1 MTEPAITPELVA
13 KHNLTPEEYAHAKEI
28 LGGRE
33 PSYTELGIF
42 SVMWS
47 EHCSYKNT
55 RPLLKTFPT
64 KSPKI
69 LVGAGEENAGIIDI
83 GDGLAIAFK
92 IESHNHPS
100 AVEPFQGAATGVGGI
115 VRDIFT
121 MGARPVCAVNSL
133 RFGPITKEIIP
144 KNGKNK
150 SIESVQITQAGK
162 IHFGV
167 EVIILSEQQIAAD
180 VIAAVP
186 THIAKKYH
194 VVPVSKKKNSLTIA
208 LADPSDFATIDN
220 LTHLLQSELEI
231 KTSSPEEI
239 EAAIKKYYSGNS
251 ETNGVQN
258 QIANNRRLFAEVVS
272 GIAHYGN
279 CFGIPTI
286 AGEVYFDKSYEGNP
300 LVNAFCLGVL
310 RHEQIA
316 RGAAKG
322 IGNPVFYVGPA
333 TGRDGLAGA
342 AFASKDLTEESAEQ
356 QRGAVQVGD
365 PFMEKLVCEACL
377 ELLATGCVAGIQDM
391 GAAGLTCSTCETAA
405 RAGTG
410 IEIELDKVPQ
420 RAPNMTSY
428 EIMLSESQERMLIIV
443 HKGREAEVK
452 RIFDKW
458 DLPWAEVGF
467 VTDTGRMVVRHG
479 GKIVADIPAK
489 KIADESPVYQRES
502 SEPEYLKA
510 VRAFRLDG
518 IPDTKTPADDLK
530 KLLAWPSIASKNWV
544 YRQYDHQVRDG
555 SVVLP
560 GSDAAVIRIKS
571 DSLPVMGGTGD
582 SPVAS
587 GNLPEASGR
596 LVAGQNRPVA
606 CSTQIPEKLIAMT
619 VDCNGVYVYLDPYEG
634 AKAVV
639 TEACRNLACSGAV
652 PLGAT
657 DNLNMANPHKPE
669 LFWQMRESVRGL
681 AEACKFFNAPVT
693 GGNCSLYNQNP
704 SGPIDPTPTVAVV
717 GIVEKLEHVTT
728 QWFKDEGDAIIL
740 LGEIVDANDPI
751 LGLGGSAYLQVIH
764 GKKTGSPPRCDLE
777 TAKTL
782 HTTLLGLIQ
791 SGLVKSAHDCSD
803 GGLAVALAESCISQL
818 IARETPRLIGA
829 TIDLSKVGQASSLS
843 EKETHRQDACATMRL
858 DAFLFGETQSRVV
871 ISCKPLDTVKVVE
884 RAKLMGVPAIQ
895 IGKVGGDKLTV
906 KTTSGEFSA
915 PLIEL
920 HDAWWNSIARA
931 MA

>member
-1 MTEPAITPELVA
+1 MIEPAITPELVA
-13 KHNLTPEEYAHAKEI
+13 KHNLTPEEYAHAREI

-83 GDGLAIAFK
+83 GDGLAMAFK

-121 MGARPVCAVNSL
+121 MGARPICAMNSL
-133 RFGPITKEIIP
+133 RFGPIVEDCPPSPRPSPPGEGEAMGAK
-144 KNGKNK
+144 GKN
-150 SIESVQITQAGK
+150 S
-162 IHFGV
+162 
-167 EVIILSEQQIAAD
+167 
-180 VIAAVP
+180 
-186 THIAKKYH
+186 
-194 VVPVSKKKNSLTIA
+194 
-208 LADPSDFATIDN
+208 
-220 LTHLLQSELEI
+220 
-231 KTSSPEEI
+231 TSSETASATGLPLPEGEGRG
-239 EAAIKKYYSGNS
+239 EGEQNPAAKGANS
-251 ETNGVQN
+251 EIANRKS
-258 QIANNRRLFAEVVS
+258 QIANNKRLFAGVVS

-310 RHEQIA
+310 RHDQIA

-342 AFASKDLTEESAEQ
+342 AFASQDLTEESAEQ

-420 RAPNMTSY
+420 RAPNMSSY

-443 HKGREAEVK
+443 HKGREKEVK

-458 DLPWAEVGF
+458 DLPWSEVGF
-467 VTDTGRMVVRHG
+467 VTDTGHMVVKHG
-479 GKIVADIPAK
+479 GKVIADIPAK
-489 KIADESPVYQRES
+489 KISDESPVYQRDAQ
-502 SEPEYLKA
+502 EPEYLKE

-518 IPDTKTPADDLK
+518 IADTQDAAGDLK
-530 KLLAWPSIASKNWV
+530 RLLAWPSIASKNWV

-560 GSDAAVIRIKS
+560 GSDAAVIRIKG
-571 DSLPVMGGTGD
+571 DSLPESSNGKSV
-582 SPVAS
+582 
-587 GNLPEASGR
+587 
-596 LVAGQNRPVA
+596 
-606 CSTQIPEKLIAMT
+606 PEKLIAMT

-634 AKAVV
+634 GKAAVA
-639 TEACRNLACSGAV
+639 EACRNLACSGAI

-669 LFWQMRESVRGL
+669 LFWQMKESVRGV
-681 AEACKFFNAPVT
+681 ADGCRAFNASVT

-717 GIVEKLEHVTT
+717 GIIEKLEHVTT

-740 LGEIVDANDPI
+740 LGEIADANDPL
-751 LGLGGSAYLQVIH
+751 LGLGGSAYMQVIH

-818 IARETPRLIGA
+818 VARETPRLIGA
-829 TIDLSKVGQASSLS
+829 QIDLSPVGRASSRADGQPEDGS
-843 EKETHRQDACATMRL
+843 SVASPHRL
-858 DAFLFGETQSRVV
+858 DALLFGETLSRVV
-871 ISCKPLDTVKVVE
+871 ISCKALDAVNVVE
-884 RAKLMGVPAIQ
+884 RARLMGVPASQ
-895 IGKVGGDKLTV
+895 IGKVGGDKLTM
-906 KTTSGEFSA
+906 KTTAGEFSA
-915 PLIEL
+915 PLAEL

>member
-1 MTEPAITPELVA
+1 MTEPAITPELVQ
-13 KHNLTPEEYAHAKEI
+13 KHNLTPDEYARAKEV

-115 VRDIFT
+115 IRDIFT

-133 RFGPITKEIIP
+133 RFGPITNEDGSATAPIAT
-144 KNGKNK
+144 
-150 SIESVQITQAGK
+150 S
-162 IHFGV
+162 GV
-167 EVIILSEQQIAAD
+167 
-180 VIAAVP
+180 
-186 THIAKKYH
+186 
-194 VVPVSKKKNSLTIA
+194 
-208 LADPSDFATIDN
+208 
-220 LTHLLQSELEI
+220 
-231 KTSSPEEI
+231 SPEENKTDSI
-239 EAAIKKYYSGNS
+239 QRDAESGEPEARAP
-251 ETNGVQN
+251 
-258 QIANNRRLFAEVVS
+258 QIQNNRRLFAGVVN

-342 AFASKDLTEESAEQ
+342 AFASQDLTDESAQQ

-420 RAPNMTSY
+420 RAPNMSSY

-443 HKGREAEVK
+443 HKGREDEVK
-452 RIFDKW
+452 RIFEKW

-489 KIADESPVYQRES
+489 KIADESPVYQRE
-502 SEPEYLKA
+502 
-510 VRAFRLDG
+510 
-518 IPDTKTPADDLK
+518 
-530 KLLAWPSIASKNWV
+530 
-544 YRQYDHQVRDG
+544 
-555 SVVLP
+555 
-560 GSDAAVIRIKS
+560 
-571 DSLPVMGGTGD
+571 
-582 SPVAS
+582 
-587 GNLPEASGR
+587 
-596 LVAGQNRPVA
+596 
-606 CSTQIPEKLIAMT
+606 
-619 VDCNGVYVYLDPYEG
+619 
-634 AKAVV
+634 AK
-639 TEACRNLACSGAV
+639 E
-652 PLGAT
+652 
-657 DNLNMANPHKPE
+657 
-669 LFWQMRESVRGL
+669 
-681 AEACKFFNAPVT
+681 
-693 GGNCSLYNQNP
+693 
-704 SGPIDPTPTVAVV
+704 
-717 GIVEKLEHVTT
+717 
-728 QWFKDEGDAIIL
+728 
-740 LGEIVDANDPI
+740 
-751 LGLGGSAYLQVIH
+751 
-764 GKKTGSPPRCDLE
+764 
-777 TAKTL
+777 
-782 HTTLLGLIQ
+782 
-791 SGLVKSAHDCSD
+791 
-803 GGLAVALAESCISQL
+803 
-818 IARETPRLIGA
+818 
-829 TIDLSKVGQASSLS
+829 
-843 EKETHRQDACATMRL
+843 
-858 DAFLFGETQSRVV
+858 
-871 ISCKPLDTVKVVE
+871 
-884 RAKLMGVPAIQ
+884 
-895 IGKVGGDKLTV
+895 
-906 KTTSGEFSA
+906 
-915 PLIEL
+915 
-920 HDAWWNSIARA
+920 
-931 MA
+931 

>member
-13 KHNLTPEEYAHAKEI
+13 KHNLTPDEYTQAKEI
-28 LGGRE
+28 LGRT

-83 GDGLAIAFK
+83 GDGIAIAFK

-100 AVEPFQGAATGVGGI
+100 AVEPFQGATTGVGGI

-121 MGARPVCAVNSL
+121 MGARPICAVNSL
-133 RFGPITKEIIP
+133 RFGPITSDV
-144 KNGKNK
+144 GDDVRSLK
-150 SIESVQITQAGK
+150 S
-162 IHFGV
+162 
-167 EVIILSEQQIAAD
+167 
-180 VIAAVP
+180 
-186 THIAKKYH
+186 
-194 VVPVSKKKNSLTIA
+194 
-208 LADPSDFATIDN
+208 
-220 LTHLLQSELEI
+220 
-231 KTSSPEEI
+231 
-239 EAAIKKYYSGNS
+239 NS
-251 ETNGVQN
+251 ESQSLVTSTPTNGETMDAQLK
-258 QIANNRRLFAEVVS
+258 NNRRLFAGVVS

-310 RHEQIA
+310 RHEQIT

-322 IGNPVFYVGPA
+322 VGNPVFYVGPA

-342 AFASKDLTEESAEQ
+342 AFASQDLTEESAEQ

-377 ELLATGCVAGIQDM
+377 ELLATGAVAGMQDM
-391 GAAGLTCSTCETAA
+391 GAAGLTCSTCEMAA

-420 RAPNMTSY
+420 RAPNMSSY
-428 EIMLSESQERMLIIV
+428 EIMLSESQERMLIVV
-443 HKGREAEVK
+443 HKGREEEVK

-458 DLPWAEVGF
+458 DLPWSEIGII
-467 VTDTGRMVVRHG
+467 TDTGHMVVRHG
-479 GKIVADIPAK
+479 GKLVVDIPAK
-489 KIADESPVYQRES
+489 KIADESPVYQREAQ
-502 SEPEYLKA
+502 EPAYLKE

-518 IPDTKTPADDLK
+518 IADTKTPAEDLQ

-555 SVVLP
+555 SLVLP
-560 GSDAAVIRIKS
+560 GSDAAVIRIKT
-571 DSLPVMGGTGD
+571 DSLPVMSAELAAKVGD
-582 SPVAS
+582 VTVS
-587 GNLPEASGR
+587 
-596 LVAGQNRPVA
+596 
-606 CSTQIPEKLIAMT
+606 EKYLAMT
-619 VDCNGVYVYLDPYEG
+619 VDCNGGYVYLDPYEG
-634 AKAVV
+634 GKAAVA
-639 TEACRNLACSGAV
+639 EACRNLACSGAI

-669 LFWQMRESVRGL
+669 LFWQIRESVRGL
-681 AEACKFFNAPVT
+681 ADGCKAFNAPVT

-717 GIVEKLEHVTT
+717 GIVEKPEHITT

-740 LGEIVDANDPI
+740 LGEVVDQADPI

-764 GKKTGSPPRCDLE
+764 GRKTGSPPRCDLE

-791 SGLVKSAHDCSD
+791 SGLVKSAHDCSE
-803 GGLAVALAESCISQL
+803 GGLAVTLAESCISQL

-829 TIDLSKVGQASSLS
+829 HIDLSAIKDV
-843 EKETHRQDACATMRL
+843 RL
-858 DAFLFGETQSRVV
+858 DALLFGETQSRVV
-871 ISCKPLDTVKVVE
+871 ITCKLLDAVKVVE
-884 RAKLMGVPAIQ
+884 RAKLMGVSAVQ

-906 KTTSGEFSA
+906 KTATGEFSA
-915 PLIEL
+915 PLAGL

>member
-121 MGARPVCAVNSL
+121 MGARPICAVNSL
-133 RFGPITKEIIP
+133 RFGPIT
-144 KNGKNK
+144 NGSDSEFSSSK
-150 SIESVQITQAGK
+150 SE
-162 IHFGV
+162 
-167 EVIILSEQQIAAD
+167 
-180 VIAAVP
+180 
-186 THIAKKYH
+186 
-194 VVPVSKKKNSLTIA
+194 
-208 LADPSDFATIDN
+208 
-220 LTHLLQSELEI
+220 
-231 KTSSPEEI
+231 
-239 EAAIKKYYSGNS
+239 
-251 ETNGVQN
+251 
-258 QIANNRRLFAEVVS
+258 IANNKRLFSGVVN

-518 IPDTKTPADDLK
+518 IADTKTLVEDLK

-555 SVVLP
+555 SVILP

-571 DSLPVMGGTGD
+571 DSIPVMTAELKAKIGD
-582 SPVAS
+582 AKVS
-587 GNLPEASGR
+587 
-596 LVAGQNRPVA
+596 
-606 CSTQIPEKLIAMT
+606 EKLIAMT

-639 TEACRNLACSGAV
+639 TEACRNLACSGAI

-717 GIVEKLEHVTT
+717 GIVEKPEHVTT

-740 LGEIVDANDPI
+740 LGEIIDASDPI
-751 LGLGGSAYLQVIH
+751 FGLGGSAYLQVIH
-764 GKKTGSPPRCDLE
+764 GQKTGSPPRCDLE

-803 GGLAVALAESCISQL
+803 GGLAVAIAESCISQL

-829 TIDLSKVGQASSLS
+829 QIDLSAVKDL
-843 EKETHRQDACATMRL
+843 RL
-858 DAFLFGETQSRVV
+858 DALLFGETQSRVV
-871 ISCKPLDTVKVVE
+871 ISCKPLEAVKVVE
-884 RAKLMGVPAIQ
+884 RAKLMGVPAVQ
-895 IGKVGGDKLTV
+895 IGTVGGDKLTV
-906 KTTSGEFSA
+906 KTANGEFSA
-915 PLIEL
+915 PLAEL

>member
-13 KHNLTPEEYAHAKEI
+13 KHNLTPDEYKKI
-28 LGGRE
+28 LELLGRE

-64 KSPKI
+64 KSKKI

-121 MGARPVCAVNSL
+121 MGARPICSVNSL
-133 RFGPITKEIIP
+133 RFGPIT
-144 KNGKNK
+144 NG
-150 SIESVQITQAGK
+150 EGRAGCPQPAERR
-162 IHFGV
+162 G
-167 EVIILSEQQIAAD
+167 AD
-180 VIAAVP
+180 TAP
-186 THIAKKYH
+186 YQE
-194 VVPVSKKKNSLTIA
+194 LTA
-208 LADPSDFATIDN
+208 
-220 LTHLLQSELEI
+220 Q
-231 KTSSPEEI
+231 
-239 EAAIKKYYSGNS
+239 
-251 ETNGVQN
+251 
-258 QIANNRRLFAEVVS
+258 QIANNKRLFAGVVA

-322 IGNPVFYVGPA
+322 IGNPVFYVGPP

-342 AFASKDLTEESAEQ
+342 SFASQDLTEESAEQ

-377 ELLATGCVAGIQDM
+377 ELLATGAVAGIQDM

-420 RAPNMTSY
+420 RAPNMSSY

-443 HKGREAEVK
+443 HKGREDEVK

-458 DLPWAEVGF
+458 DLPWAEVGV
-467 VTDTGRMVVRHG
+467 VTDTGRMVVKQH
-479 GKIVADIPAK
+479 GKIVADIPAR
-489 KIADESPVYQRES
+489 KIADESPVYQRDAQ
-502 SEPEYLKA
+502 EPEYLKE
-510 VRAFRLDG
+510 VRAFQLDG
-518 IPDTKTPADDLK
+518 ITDLKDGAEAASALK

-544 YRQYDHQVRDG
+544 YRQYDHMVRDG
-555 SVVLP
+555 SVVCP
-560 GSDAAVIRIKS
+560 GSDAAVIRIKG
-571 DSLPVMGGTGD
+571 DSLPDADAGGTQD
-582 SPVAS
+582 ATR
-587 GNLPEASGR
+587 NTEK
-596 LVAGQNRPVA
+596 LVAI
-606 CSTQIPEKLIAMT
+606 S

-634 AKAVV
+634 GKTAVA
-639 TEACRNLACSGAV
+639 EACRNLACAGAV

-669 LFWQMRESVRGL
+669 LFWQMKESVRGL
-681 AEACKFFNAPVT
+681 ADGCRAFNAPVT
-693 GGNCSLYNQNP
+693 GGNCSLYNQSPN
-704 SGPIDPTPTVAVV
+704 GPIDPTPTVAVV
-717 GIVEKLEHVTT
+717 GIVEKPEHVTT

-740 LGEIVDANDPI
+740 LGEPVDTTDP
-751 LGLGGSAYLQVIH
+751 LQ
-764 GKKTGSPPRCDLE
+764 D
-777 TAKTL
+777 
-782 HTTLLGLIQ
+782 
-791 SGLVKSAHDCSD
+791 
-803 GGLAVALAESCISQL
+803 
-818 IARETPRLIGA
+818 
-829 TIDLSKVGQASSLS
+829 
-843 EKETHRQDACATMRL
+843 
-858 DAFLFGETQSRVV
+858 
-871 ISCKPLDTVKVVE
+871 
-884 RAKLMGVPAIQ
+884 
-895 IGKVGGDKLTV
+895 
-906 KTTSGEFSA
+906 
-915 PLIEL
+915 
-920 HDAWWNSIARA
+920 
-931 MA
+931 

>member
-13 KHNLTPEEYAHAKEI
+13 KHNLTPEEYQKVLEI
-28 LGGRE
+28 LGRT

-115 VRDIFT
+115 IRDIFT
-121 MGARPVCAVNSL
+121 MGARPVCAINSL
-133 RFGPITKEIIP
+133 RFGPIV
-144 KNGKNK
+144 G
-150 SIESVQITQAGK
+150 
-162 IHFGV
+162 
-167 EVIILSEQQIAAD
+167 
-180 VIAAVP
+180 
-186 THIAKKYH
+186 
-194 VVPVSKKKNSLTIA
+194 
-208 LADPSDFATIDN
+208 
-220 LTHLLQSELEI
+220 
-231 KTSSPEEI
+231 
-239 EAAIKKYYSGNS
+239 SGG
-251 ETNGVQN
+251 ETNGAKSA
-258 QIANNRRLFAEVVS
+258 IENNKRLFAGVVN

-286 AGEVYFDKSYEGNP
+286 AGEIYFDKSYEGNP

-310 RHEQIA
+310 RHDQIA
-316 RGAAKG
+316 RGAARG
-322 IGNPVFYVGPA
+322 MGNPVFYVGPA

-342 AFASKDLTEESAEQ
+342 AFASQDLTEESAEQ

-377 ELLATGCVAGIQDM
+377 ELLATGAVAGIQDM

-420 RAPNMTSY
+420 RVPNMSSY

-443 HKGREAEVK
+443 HKGREDEVK

-467 VTDTGRMVVRHG
+467 VTDTGRMVVKHHG
-479 GKIVADIPAK
+479 NIVADIPAK
-489 KIADESPVYQRES
+489 KIADESPVYQREAQ
-502 SEPEYLKA
+502 EPEYLKE
-510 VRAFRLDG
+510 VRAFRLDK
-518 IPDTKTPADDLK
+518 IADTKTPADDLK

-544 YRQYDHQVRDG
+544 YRQYDHMVRDG
-555 SVVLP
+555 SVVCP

-571 DSLPVMGGTGD
+571 DSLPDADSGTEK
-582 SPVAS
+582 SVA
-587 GNLPEASGR
+587 
-596 LVAGQNRPVA
+596 
-606 CSTQIPEKLIAMT
+606 EKLVAMT
-619 VDCNGVYVYLDPYEG
+619 VDCNGAYVYLDPYEG
-634 AKAVV
+634 GKAAV

-652 PLGAT
+652 PLGVT
-657 DNLNMANPHKPE
+657 DNLNFGNPLKPE
-669 LFWQMRESVRGL
+669 LFWQLKESVRGL
-681 AEACKFFNAPVT
+681 AEACRAFNAPVT
-693 GGNCSLYNQNP
+693 GGNCSLYNQSP

-717 GIVEKLEHVTT
+717 GLVEKLEYVTT

-740 LGEIVDANDPI
+740 LGEIADVKDPL
-751 LGLGGSAYLQVIH
+751 LGLGGSAYLQVVH
-764 GKKTGSPPRCDLE
+764 GMKTGTPPPCDLE
-777 TAKTL
+777 AAKTL

-791 SGLVKSAHDCSD
+791 SGLVKSAHDCSE
-803 GGLAVALAESCISQL
+803 GGLAVCLAESGISQL
-818 IARETPRLIGA
+818 IGRETPRLLGA
-829 TIDLSKVGQASSLS
+829 SIDLSAVAAVYDRRENVPDQTPLPV
-843 EKETHRQDACATMRL
+843 RL
-858 DAFLFGETQSRVV
+858 DALLFGETQSRIV
-871 ISCKPLDTVKVVE
+871 ITCAPLDAIKVAE
-884 RAKLMGVPAIQ
+884 RAKLMGVPAVQ
-895 IGKVGGDKLTV
+895 IGKVGGDKLIV
-906 KTTSGEFSA
+906 KTSAGEFSS
-915 PLIEL
+915 PLAEL
-920 HDAWWNSIARA
+920 HDAWWNAIARA